1 LLPFGNTFGDFDFNG
16 FGLIMAVLA
25 FFKTSLV
32 IDDRLAPS
40 DISA

>member
-1 LLPFGNTFGDFDFNG
+1 VLFAQQCDDIN
-16 FGLIMAVLA
+16 IMAVLA